1 MGGAVAPI
9 TEQDVRELAAFK
21 GRTAPVTS
29 LYLDVDGRR
38 HPNRKDHEARLARL
52 LKRVQRSAPADDVA
66 RIERHVRD
74 VDRKGTNVRG
84 LAMFSCAADGLWR
97 TVELPVPVRDQVVVN
112 HTPHVRQLESA
123 LDRYGSVG
131 VLLADRQRAR
141 AYVFELGAPV
151 AKSELLDELPRHED
165 DKGEYVRDQV
175 SDKAA
180 AAAHRHVKR
189 AADLAFELFQRH
201 EFAHLLVGAPEKV
214 ASDLEHVLHPYL
226 RDRLA
231 GRVRVAPGASD
242 EEIRVAVFTT
252 IEDVARR
259 AQQQRVDRLRDAVGA
274 GNGGV
279 AGLKAVLAALD
290 ERRVDTLFVSD
301 GFEAPGWRCAS
312 CGHLAAMGPRCG
324 LCDSA
329 MAKLDDVVEAA
340 IEEALLQSCTVEMCA
355 DNADLDVAGR
365 IGALLRF

>member
-1 MGGAVAPI
+1 MAPI

-66 RIERHVRD
+66 RIEGHVRE
-74 VDRKGTNVRG
+74 VDRKRTNVRG

-189 AADLAFELFQRH
+189 AADLAFDLFQRH

-355 DNADLDVAGR
+355 DNADLAVAGR
-365 IGALLRF
+365 LGALQRF

>member
-38 HPNRKDHEARLARL
+38 YPNRKEHEARLARL
-52 LKRVQRSAPADDVA
+52 LKRVEHTAPVDDVA
-66 RIERHVRD
+66 RIRRHVEE
-74 VDRKGTNVRG
+74 VDRKHTNVRG

-97 TVELPVPVRDQVVVN
+97 AVELPVPVRDHVVVN
-112 HTPHVRQLESA
+112 HTPHVRQLEST
-123 LDRYGSVG
+123 LDRYGRVG

-141 AYVFELGAPV
+141 AYVFELGVPV

-165 DKGEYVRDQV
+165 AGGVFGRDQV
-175 SDKAA
+175 SYTAG

-189 AADLAFELFQRH
+189 AAELAFDLFQEH

-214 ASDLEHVLHPYL
+214 AADLERVLHPYL

-231 GRVRVAPGASD
+231 GRARGAPGASD
-242 EEIRVAVFTT
+242 DEIRSALFTT
-252 IEDVARR
+252 IEEVARR
-259 AQQQRVDRLRDAVGA
+259 SQQQRVDRLRDAVGA
-274 GNGGV
+274 GSGGV
-279 AGLKAVLAALD
+279 AGLKPTLAAVN
-290 ERRVDTLFVSD
+290 ERRVDTLLVSD
-301 GFEAPGWRCAS
+301 GYEAPGWRCPS
-312 CGHLAAMGPRCG
+312 CGHLAAMGPRCAV
-324 LCDSA
+324 CDTD
-329 MAKLDDVVEAA
+329 MDRLDDVVEAA
-340 IEEALLQSCTVEMCA
+340 IEEALLQSCAVEMCA